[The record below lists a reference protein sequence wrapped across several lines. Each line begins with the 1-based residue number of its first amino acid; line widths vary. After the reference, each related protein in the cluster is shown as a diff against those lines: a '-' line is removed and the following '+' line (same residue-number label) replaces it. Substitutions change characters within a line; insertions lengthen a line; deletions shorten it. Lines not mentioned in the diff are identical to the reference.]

1 MFESGQV
8 SEGLECMGD
17 AVAAT
22 RQSARRFYYEYEL
35 LVFAEALLKSGEPD
49 RAKQVVQEALDWIT
63 TSRNR
68 LFEAEAHR
76 LSGLCL
82 ATRGGDQIVEAETRL
97 LQAIETSDRQGALSF
112 KLRAATSLARL
123 WRDQNRREEARHLL
137 AQVYE
142 RFTEGLD
149 TPDLKD
155 ARALLDDLETA
166 GIPRPAQDS

>member
-1 MFESGQV
+1 V
-8 SEGLECMGD
+8 
-17 AVAAT
+17 
-22 RQSARRFYYEYEL
+22 Y
-35 LVFAEALLKSGEPD
+35 AEALLKAGEPD
-49 RAKQVVQEALDWIT
+49 QAQEVVQEALGCIT

-82 ATRGGDQIVEAETRL
+82 TIEGGERIAEAETRL

-112 KLRAATSLARL
+112 KLRAATNLGRL
-123 WRDQNRREEARHLL
+123 WRDQNRRREAHDLL
-137 AQVYE
+137 SQVYN

-166 GIPRPAQDS
+166 GIPRS